1 MGPTHADGHHGP
13 MSWPIRAASFG
24 GNPNDRH
31 RRAGDR
37 PGRRWVEWSG
47 PGCADCY
54 FDGSAT
60 LGRFGQLIDGA
71 PNLTTGAFTAA
82 DVTASAKGWEGNGR
96 GVVICLGGTFEVTER
111 NLSNYGFGI
120 YDGAPHELVGC
131 RWLPARSGHHLP
143 TSLTRGTVLRI

>member
-24 GNPNDRH
+24 GNHNGRH
-31 RRAGDR
+31 RRARDR

-47 PGCADCY
+47 PGSAGCY

-71 PNLTTGAFTAA
+71 PNLSTGA
-82 DVTASAKGWEGNGR
+82 
-96 GVVICLGGTFEVTER
+96 C
-111 NLSNYGFGI
+111 
-120 YDGAPHELVGC
+120 DGAPTTWSDVDGY
-131 RWLPARSGHHLP
+131 LPALDTTFRH
-143 TSLTRGTVLRI
+143 R